1 MGSLR
6 EEDLLESRKEREG
19 LYFHLLKTLDG
30 SYSASSS
37 SSEKMDQES
46 MHSSQGAFTE
56 TEYIYG
62 EAIQFCLEQI
72 QPAHFVNLGLGIG
85 YNEMSI
91 FCRAITRLP
100 DLKESLSKT
109 DFQILDR
116 FKIKIT
122 SFELHSELN
131 QHFLDYLKDDCKN
144 PMLKKAYDHIFS
156 LYLEKFEL
164 TAIQVKTYALALYD
178 AGLWRLQEEVLA
190 NYQSLEKV
198 NCYLFDAYSKSASSE
213 LWSPHFLESFLE
225 KADDKSI
232 LSTYAAT
239 GDLNRAL
246 RSRGFWIHS
255 RAGFAFKRQSTW
267 AIKGLPKEL
276 PPDTL

>member
-6 EEDLLESRKEREG
+6 EEDLLETRKERDG

-30 SYSASSS
+30 SYSATSSV
-37 SSEKMDQES
+37 SEKMDQES

-72 QPAHFVNLGLGIG
+72 PQAHFVNLGLGIG

-91 FCRAITRLP
+91 FCRSISSLP
-100 DLKESLSKT
+100 DLKESLSKANFSLV
-109 DFQILDR
+109 DS
-116 FKIKIT
+116 FKIKVT
-122 SFELHSELN
+122 SFELHTELN
-131 QHFLDYLKDDCKN
+131 QHFLGYLKDDCKN

-156 LYLEKFEL
+156 LYVEKFEL
-164 TAIQVKTYALALYD
+164 KAEQIKTYALALYKE
-178 AGLWRLQEEVLA
+178 GLWQLNEEVLE
-190 NYQSLEKV
+190 NYSKLEKV
-198 NCYLFDAYSKSASSE
+198 NCFLFDAYSKAASSE
-213 LWSPHFLESFLE
+213 LWSPEFLEGFLS
-225 KADDKSI
+225 KADERSI

-246 RSRGFWIHS
+246 RNTGFWIHH

-267 AIKGLPKEL
+267 AVKALPKDL

>member
-6 EEDLLESRKEREG
+6 EEDLLETRKERDG

-30 SYSASSS
+30 SYSATSS
-37 SSEKMDQES
+37 KTNQMDQES

-62 EAIQFCLEQI
+62 EAIQFCLEHI
-72 QPAHFVNLGLGIG
+72 QKAHIVNLGLGIA
-85 YNEMSI
+85 YNEMSV
-91 FCRAITRLP
+91 FCRAIATL
-100 DLKESLSKT
+100 DGLKDALAKN
-109 DFQILDR
+109 DFKLEDKH
-116 FKIKIT
+116 KISIT
-122 SFELHSELN
+122 SYEIHPELN
-131 QHFLDYLKDDCKN
+131 QHFLDYLQDACKN

-156 LYLEKFEL
+156 LYLEKFDLE
-164 TAIQVKTYALALYD
+164 AKAVKTYALALYKEKH
-178 AGLWRLQEEVLA
+178 WRLQEEVLA
-190 NYQSLEKV
+190 NYQSLKKV
-198 NCYLFDAYSKSASSE
+198 NCFLFDAYSKAASSE
-213 LWSPHFLESFLE
+213 LWSPEFLDDFLA
-225 KADDKSI
+225 KADEQCI

-246 RSRGFWIHS
+246 RKQSFWIHS

-267 AIKGLPKEL
+267 ALKGLPKVI